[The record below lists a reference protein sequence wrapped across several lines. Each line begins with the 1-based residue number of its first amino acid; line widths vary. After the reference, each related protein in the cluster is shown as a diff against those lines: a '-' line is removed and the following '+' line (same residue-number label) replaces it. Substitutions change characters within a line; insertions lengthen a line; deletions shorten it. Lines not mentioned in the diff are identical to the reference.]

1 MVASSMESK
10 RLGLCNKSLFVVPNH
25 LVEQFSNEFLQLYPS
40 ANILVTT
47 KKDFSTNNR
56 KKFCSKIATGE
67 FDAIVM
73 GHSQFE
79 KIPMS
84 VERQR
89 YFLEQQIEEIIQGI
103 EELKEL
109 SGEKFSIRQL
119 EKTRKSLEAKL
130 EKLNNADRKDDVITF
145 EQLRSRQIICR

>member
-1 MVASSMESK
+1 MVASAMESK

-25 LVEQFSNEFLQLYPS
+25 LIEQFSNEFLQLYPS

-67 FDAIVM
+67 FDAIIM

-103 EELKEL
+103 EEIKEV
-109 SGEKFSIRQL
+109 SGEKFTIREL

-145 EQLRSRQIICR
+145 EQLRSR

>member
-1 MVASSMESK
+1 MESK

-25 LVEQFSNEFLQLYPS
+25 LIEQFANEFLQLYPS

-67 FDAIVM
+67 FDAIIM

-145 EQLRSRQIICR
+145 EQLRSG

>member
-1 MVASSMESK
+1 MESK

-145 EQLRSRQIICR
+145 EQLRSR

>member
-1 MVASSMESK
+1 MESK

-25 LVEQFSNEFLQLYPS
+25 LVEQFLNEFLQLYPS

-73 GHSQFE
+73 GHSQFC
-79 KIPMS
+79 
-84 VERQR
+84 
-89 YFLEQQIEEIIQGI
+89 F
-103 EELKEL
+103 
-109 SGEKFSIRQL
+109 
-119 EKTRKSLEAKL
+119 T
-130 EKLNNADRKDDVITF
+130 AD
-145 EQLRSRQIICR
+145 